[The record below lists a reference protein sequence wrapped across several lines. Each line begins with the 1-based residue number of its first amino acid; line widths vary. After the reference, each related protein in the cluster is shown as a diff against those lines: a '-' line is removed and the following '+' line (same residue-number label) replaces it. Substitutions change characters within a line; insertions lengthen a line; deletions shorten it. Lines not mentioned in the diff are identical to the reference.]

1 MIKNYRPVSLSIILL
16 TLYLSACASTGDPS
30 FGDAPSAAE
39 LSLEQ
44 LGTDI
49 PRLNDPI
56 ILVHGFLGFDSE
68 SETGLAFPYWGG
80 TLDLEKRLTKRGF
93 QVHTARVG
101 PVSSNW
107 DRACE
112 LYAYIK
118 GGWVD
123 YGAAHARKFGHARY
137 GEYYP
142 GVFPEWGSVSAE
154 NGRIQKVHLI
164 GHSMGG
170 QTARLLTELLAY
182 GSRAEIRAASQE
194 RTAEAKAMADRHQR
208 ARRAERS
215 DRGLSE
221 LFTGGHRW
229 VASITTIATPHD
241 GTTLTQRYED
251 VGTLERLFAR
261 MVTRSSLQKEDPLIQ
276 LHLQHW
282 AERRRENETFEQF
295 LMRAIRRDLWQDT
308 EDFSYF
314 DLTLQGAMQ
323 LNMQTTT
330 HSDVYYFSW
339 ATSRTVPEGPEGH
352 HVPMRG
358 MSLLLHPSARYMGSL
373 TELPS
378 KVAGEPEQWWENDGI
393 VNTCSM
399 DGPSLGRHTAIKRY
413 TEPPKPGVWNFM
425 GTLKPLDH
433 LQVSLVLPISGDA
446 PPGYASLAEFYER
459 WCRFLVNLPAED
471 SDGFEFGGEFSRGQ
485 LP

>member
-1 MIKNYRPVSLSIILL
+1 MIKNYRPVSFSILL
-16 TLYLSACASTGDPS
+16 LTMYLSACASTEDPS
-30 FGDAPSAAE
+30 FRDTPPAAGPSVY
-39 LSLEQ
+39 Q
-44 LGTDI
+44 LGTDTA
-49 PRLNDPI
+49 RLDDPI

-68 SETGLAFPYWGG
+68 SDTGLSFPYWGG
-80 TLDLEKRLTKRGF
+80 TVNLEKRLRKQGF
-93 QVHTARVG
+93 QVHTASVG

-118 GGWVD
+118 GGRVD
-123 YGAAHARKFGHARY
+123 YGAAHSRKFGHARY

-142 GVFPEWGSVSAE
+142 GVFPEWGSVSGH
-154 NGRIQKVHLI
+154 NGRIQRVHLI

-170 QTARLLTELLAY
+170 QTVRLLTELLAY
-182 GSRAEIRAASQE
+182 GSRAEIRAASQA
-194 RTAEAKAMADRHQR
+194 RAAATKAMADRHRR
-208 ARRAERS
+208 ARRAEES
-215 DRGLSE
+215 DTDLSE
-221 LFTGGHRW
+221 LFTGGRRW
-229 VASITTIATPHD
+229 VSSISTIATPHD

-276 LHLQHW
+276 LHLHHW
-282 AERRRENETFEQF
+282 AERKRDHESFEQF
-295 LMRAIRRDLWQDT
+295 LMRAISRDLWQDT

-314 DLTLQGAMQ
+314 DLSPQGAMK

-330 HSDVYYFSW
+330 HTDVYYFSW
-339 ATSRTVPEGPEGH
+339 ATSRTVPEGPGGH

-358 MSLLLHPSARYMGSL
+358 MSLLLHPSARYMGAL
-373 TELPS
+373 TELPEG
-378 KVAGEPEQWWENDGI
+378 VEGEPEKWWENDGM

-399 DGPSLGRHTAIKRY
+399 DGPSLGRQTPIKRY
-413 TEPPKPGVWNFM
+413 AAPPKPGVWNFM

-446 PPGYASLAEFYER
+446 PPGNDSLAEFYER
-459 WCRFLVNLPAED
+459 WCRFLVNLPEV
-471 SDGFEFGGEFSRGQ
+471 E
-485 LP
+485 

>member
-1 MIKNYRPVSLSIILL
+1 MIKNYRLGFLSLLLL
-16 TLYLSACASTGDPS
+16 TMYLSACTSTADPS
-30 FGDAPSAAE
+30 FGGAPPAAD
-39 LSLEQ
+39 
-44 LGTDI
+44 TAK
-49 PRLNDPI
+49 LNDPI
-56 ILVHGFLGFDSE
+56 ILVHGFMGFDSK
-68 SETGLAFPYWGG
+68 SDAGLAFPYWGG
-80 TLDLEKRLTKRGF
+80 TVNLEKRLRKQGF
-93 QVHTARVG
+93 QVYTASVG

-142 GVFPEWGSVSAE
+142 GVFPEWGSPSGE
-154 NGRIQKVHLI
+154 NGRVQKVHLI

-170 QTARLLTELLAY
+170 QTVRLLTELLAY
-182 GSRAEIRAASQE
+182 GSRAEIRG
-194 RTAEAKAMADRHQR
+194 
-208 ARRAERS
+208 S
-215 DRGLSE
+215 DTGLSE

-241 GTTLTQRYED
+241 GTTLTQRYEN

-276 LHLQHW
+276 LHLHHW
-282 AERRRENETFEQF
+282 AELRQEHESFEQF
-295 LMRAIRRDLWQDT
+295 LMRVISGDLWQNT

-314 DLTLQGAMQ
+314 DLSPKGAMK

-330 HSDVYYFSW
+330 HTDVYYFSW
-339 ATSRTVPEGPEGH
+339 ATSRTVPQGPEGH

-358 MSLLLHPSARYMGSL
+358 MSLLLHPSARYLGAL
-373 TELPS
+373 TELPPGID
-378 KVAGEPEQWWENDGI
+378 GEPEEWWENDGM

-399 DGPSLGRHTAIKRY
+399 DGPSLGRHTEIQRY
-413 TEPPKPGVWNFM
+413 AGPPQPGVWNFM

-446 PPGYASLAEFYER
+446 PPGYDSLADFYER
-459 WCRFLVNLPAED
+459 WCRFLVNLPEVK
-471 SDGFEFGGEFSRGQ
+471 
-485 LP
+485 